1 MKTEQEI
8 LSTLTLTNIL
18 LVLAAFGIVWVVLHY
33 LNRMFA
39 FLAQGR
45 PRTRFIVRMI
55 EPALRILL
63 WFAALLFA
71 VGQLAPSKDAFLAAL
86 GSAAIA
92 IGLGAQDLIKNLVGG
107 FVIVADR
114 PYQTG
119 DRVKIGDAYG
129 EIERIGLRS
138 TKLMTPD
145 DTLVTIPNA
154 KILDALSFNENAGV
168 PECMV
173 VTEVFL
179 PADTDPDLAIRIGRE
194 ALLTCPYLLLRRRH
208 AVALAD
214 CYSETPFL
222 TLRLK
227 GYVYDHRYQPAM
239 MTDITRRCKQEFRRL
254 GLLEGWKEMGS

>member
-1 MKTEQEI
+1 MKPEEGI
-8 LSTLTLTNIL
+8 LSTLTVSNIL
-18 LVLAAFGIVWVVLHY
+18 FVLGAFVLVWAVLHY
-33 LNRMFA
+33 LSRMFA
-39 FLAQGR
+39 ALAQGR
-45 PRTRFIVRMI
+45 PRMRFVVRMI

-71 VGQLAPSKDAFLAAL
+71 VSLLAPTKDAFLAAL

-92 IGLGAQDLIKNLVGG
+92 IGLGAQDLIKNLIGG

-119 DRVKIGDAYG
+119 DRVLIGDAYG

-145 DTLVTIPNA
+145 DTLVTIPNS

-168 PECMV
+168 AECMV
-173 VTEVFL
+173 VMEVFL
-179 PADTDPDLAIRIGRE
+179 PADSDPDLVISIGRE
-194 ALLTCPYLLLRRRH
+194 ALLTCPYLRLDRRH
-208 AVALAD
+208 AVSLRD
-214 CYSETPFL
+214 GYSESPYL
-222 TLRLK
+222 ILRMK

-239 MTDITRRCKQEFRRL
+239 QTDVIRRCKSEFRRL
-254 GLLEGWKEMGS
+254 GLLEGWKATRA

>member
-1 MKTEQEI
+1 MKAEEGI

-18 LVLAAFGIVWVVLHY
+18 LVLAAFVIVWIVLHY
-33 LNRMFA
+33 LNRLFA
-39 FLAQGR
+39 LLSQGR
-45 PRTRFIVRMI
+45 PRMRFIVRMV
-55 EPALRILL
+55 EPAVRILL
-63 WFAALLFA
+63 WFGALLFA
-71 VGQLAPSKDAFLAAL
+71 VGRLAPTKDAFLAAL

-92 IGLGAQDLIKNLVGG
+92 IGLGAQDLIKNLIGG

-119 DRVKIGDAYG
+119 DRVRIGDAYG

-145 DTLVTIPNA
+145 DTLVTIPNSQ
-154 KILDALSFNENAGV
+154 ILDAFSYNENAGV

-173 VTEVFL
+173 VTKLFL
-179 PADTDPDLAIRIGRE
+179 PADIDPDVAIRIGRD

-208 AVALAD
+208 AVSLED

-239 MTDITRRCKQEFRRL
+239 VTDLTRRCKQEFIRL
-254 GLLEGWKEMGS
+254 GLLEGWKGMSG